1 MFQGL
6 QLCWHCQLLHWR
18 VAQICLRFIM
28 PQLLIGSSFAVSAT
42 ASPHS
47 SSLPECITSPRYW
60 IFIIFQCCPGELSK
74 KLFVKVWR
82 KATFSRSSFNS
93 LLWCSF
99 CKDFAV
105 FSGGKWGSLQH
116 YWRPFDEPWSSWG
129 GRRWRMARRGN
140 LRGVGTANTHD
151 TTRQRRDRRRYNSSC
166 TAAAKI
172 CSGSSKIYHLSFP
185 YPDIGFLKIF
195 SSNMKMQLSE
205 NMGKSHQRCV
215 GILGA
220 FSSSPFEWCI

>member
-74 KLFVKVWR
+74 KLLSKCEEKQLFQVAPSTPCCDVPFVKICR
-82 KATFSRSSFNS
+82 
-93 LLWCSF
+93 LL
-99 CKDFAV
+99 
-105 FSGGKWGSLQH
+105 
-116 YWRPFDEPWSSWG
+116 
-129 GRRWRMARRGN
+129 RWE
-140 LRGVGTANTHD
+140 V
-151 TTRQRRDRRRYNSSC
+151 
-166 TAAAKI
+166 
-172 CSGSSKIYHLSFP
+172 
-185 YPDIGFLKIF
+185 
-195 SSNMKMQLSE
+195 
-205 NMGKSHQRCV
+205 GKSSALLKTLWRALEQLRRTKMTNGKTWKSQRS
-215 GILGA
+215 GDRKH
-220 FSSSPFEWCI
+220 PWHH